1 MIGKV
6 MRNNSIKIST
16 YNVDDVEVL
25 VSTMKRTSFSFLEA
39 MFINND
45 ISKLHILIINQT
57 DAHHQL
63 TSNLS
68 NIRVINSEEKGLS
81 KSRNLAIKNAIKPI
95 CVIADDDVVYLKG
108 FVNTVAQGHCKYP
121 AAGLISF
128 QAKNFSDKPYKTYNN
143 QEREIIKKRKETPL
157 SSIEVTLKRE
167 IIVENTIFF
176 NELFGLGSYFESGE
190 EDLFL
195 KELLSKQIIA
205 FHIPKFIVS
214 HADESSTS
222 NPASNRFIR
231 ARAAAKY
238 VEYGNLSLLWMLK
251 FLFFLIRKKHIKASS
266 IIEKYRLGYQAIID
280 VKKMSNSST

>member
-1 MIGKV
+1 MN
-6 MRNNSIKIST
+6 NNSKKIST
-16 YNVDDVEVL
+16 YSVDDVEVL

-63 TSNLS
+63 TSSLS
-68 NIRVINSEEKGLS
+68 NIRVINSEERGLS

-95 CVIADDDVVYLKG
+95 CIIADDDVVYLKG
-108 FVNTVAQGHCKYP
+108 FVDSIIQGHSKYSS
-121 AAGLISF
+121 AGLISF
-128 QAKNFSDKPYKTYNN
+128 QVKNFSGNPYKTYNN
-143 QEREIIKKRKETPL
+143 KEKEIVYKRKKTPL
-157 SSIEVTLKRE
+157 SSIEITLKRE
-167 IIVENTIFF
+167 IIVKNKIFF

-195 KELLSKQIIA
+195 KALLSKQIIA
-205 FHIPKFIVS
+205 FHIPIFIVS

-238 VEYGNLSLLWMLK
+238 VEYGNWSLLWMVK
-251 FLFFLIRKKHIKASS
+251 FLVFLIRKKHIKASS
-266 IIEKYRLGYQAIID
+266 IIEIYRVGYQAIMD
-280 VKKMSNSST
+280 VRKMSNSFT